1 MTAAALPTR
10 LWNRNFILWFVGTA
24 QSALGTTLAGL
35 ALSFLVLHQT
45 GSAGQMG
52 VTLALGL
59 LPALLSPLAGTLVDR
74 IPLRLPLVA
83 GNVVRLVIQLGIG
96 LTAQHGEVNL
106 PLLNALAFLNGLVG
120 VIYSPASM
128 SVLPGLVPREQLA
141 RASGLMSSASQGA
154 ALLGL
159 VGGGVLVNAVGSAP
173 SLIIDGLSCGVM
185 ALLVLFVRLP
195 ERNRP
200 ADRPG
205 FVADLL
211 GGLRYVRSSL
221 LLSLMPV
228 VALFINASL
237 APMEML
243 LPRRMNELGVGAAG
257 YGLFFALMTAGMLA
271 SSLSVAALN
280 DRVRPRALSAAGLG
294 GIALSLLLLALSQQV
309 WQMWGLAVGTGLAV
323 GLTNTGVGVL
333 FATLIQPEFRGRV
346 ASLLGMLGSIGQP
359 LTLLALAPLADRIS
373 IQWLFGIAGMVTLAG
388 AVIWAMAV
396 RERQAP
402 LLTTGPAETR

>member
-1 MTAAALPTR
+1 MTPATLPTR
-10 LWNRNFILWFVGTA
+10 LWNRNFILWLVGTA

-83 GNVVRLVIQLGIG
+83 GNLVRLAIQLGVG
-96 LTAQHGEVNL
+96 LTVLHGEVNL
-106 PLLNALAFLNGLVG
+106 PLLNILAFLNGLIG
-120 VIYSPASM
+120 VIYGPASM
-128 SVLPGLVPREQLA
+128 SVLPGLVPGDQLA
-141 RASGLMSSASQGA
+141 RASGLLSSAGQGA

-159 VGGGVLVNAVGSAP
+159 VGGGVLVGAVGSAP
-173 SLIIDGLSCGVM
+173 SLIMDGVSYGVM

-195 ERNRP
+195 ERPQPANRP
-200 ADRPG
+200 S
-205 FVADLL
+205 FLADLL

-221 LLSLMPV
+221 LLSLLPV
-228 VALFINASL
+228 IALFINASL

-257 YGLFFALMTAGMLA
+257 YGLFFAVMTAGMLA
-271 SSLSVAALN
+271 SSVSVAVLN
-280 DRVRPRALSAAGLG
+280 DRIRPRAMSAAGLG
-294 GIALSLLLLALSQQV
+294 GIALSLLLLALSQQA
-309 WQMWGLAVGTGLAV
+309 WQMWVLALCTGVSV

-373 IQWLFGIAGMVTLAG
+373 IQWLFGIAGMVTLTG
-388 AVIWAMAV
+388 AFVWAMAV
-396 RERQAP
+396 RERQSSPQA
-402 LLTTGPAETR
+402 TG